1 MINNNTDALTI
12 IRALIL
18 NIIPD
23 SRILL
28 FGSRARKDHT
38 SDSDYD
44 ILVITKTT
52 IEIRAKRTLQSQIRK
67 ELAKYKI
74 PADIII
80 QSDAEILSKGKIPG
94 HILKQAL
101 QEGVVI

>member
-67 ELAKYKI
+67 ELARYKI

-80 QSDAEILSKGKIPG
+80 QSEEVIHSKKEIPRS
-94 HILKQAL
+94 HS
-101 QEGVVI
+101 